1 MLGIFELRGL
11 RFDYWLIP
19 FLPKFLLLITF
30 DFLRNSKIPNT
41 DALWV
46 GEGFPFLCSDCFFDE
61 NIRDKSSF
69 RLHLSPG
76 KNDHIRVQN
85 GRFSR
90 NSRTFW
96 HLSHLFRGKVVDVSS
111 LLFLEFYGASADSL
125 E

>member
-1 MLGIFELRGL
+1 MLGIFELTGL

-19 FLPKFLLLITF
+19 FLPKFLSLITF
-30 DFLRNSKIPNT
+30 DILRNSKIPNT

-46 GEGFPFLCSDCFFDE
+46 GKGFLFLYSDCFFDE
-61 NIRDKSSF
+61 NVRDKSSF
-69 RLHLSPG
+69 RLHL
-76 KNDHIRVQN
+76 IRVQN